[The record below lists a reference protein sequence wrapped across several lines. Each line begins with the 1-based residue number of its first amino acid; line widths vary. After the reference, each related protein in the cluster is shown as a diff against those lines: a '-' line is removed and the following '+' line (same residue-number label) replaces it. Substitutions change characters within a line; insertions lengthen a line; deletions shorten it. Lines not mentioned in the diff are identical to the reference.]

1 MTTFN
6 KDISLSQVNNT
17 ILDGLSVRNK
27 RYFFFLGALLLV
39 IGWGVILW
47 IYQVKKGMVVTGLNN
62 PVGWG
67 TYITNF
73 VFWIG
78 IAHSGTL
85 ISAILYL
92 MRSQWRDAVSRSTE
106 AMTVFAVMTAGMF
119 PLVHLGRVW
128 VFFYLLPYPNQRFL
142 YPNYMSPLVWDLIAV
157 MTYFTVS
164 VIFFYFGLIPDA
176 AAARDR
182 YAQKYGPDHW
192 RAKFF
197 NAIALGWSGTLSE
210 WRHYNRSYMLFA
222 LLATPL
228 VVSVHS
234 IVSWDFASSLLPGWH
249 STIFAPYFVAGAI
262 HSGLAMALTLLI
274 PLRKFLNLKSL
285 ITNTHLEIV
294 AKTIIVT
301 TLIIAYTY
309 VIEPLIEL
317 YTGNKF
323 NIQFTHWRFT
333 GYLSWIYYLFI
344 VFNVLVP
351 LSFAFRKA
359 RRNIV
364 WLFIASIC
372 INFGMWMERYF
383 IITGSTAHDFM
394 PHNWGYY
401 SPWFVELSIT
411 AGVACFFF
419 FLFVSFSKTLP
430 TITISDFKE
439 FLTRDQLPEPEPC
452 KFALEK
458 KLPVKTDI
466 KRKLYIFSSP
476 AQFILSVKA
485 LCRNGFRNLELFSP
499 MKITEVEKILGVN
512 KSPVGYWTLAGGI
525 IGLCSGAYLTIGS
538 VEIYNIVVGGK
549 PAVSIIPYIPIMFE
563 LTILSATLTNLVAVI
578 IYTRLYKHRINRY
591 YDRRFS
597 ADKFGILICYH
608 KDEDPGKILNEFN
621 PEEEY
626 DKS

>member
-1 MTTFN
+1 
-6 KDISLSQVNNT
+6 
-17 ILDGLSVRNK
+17 
-27 RYFFFLGALLLV
+27 
-39 IGWGVILW
+39 
-47 IYQVKKGMVVTGLNN
+47 
-62 PVGWG
+62 
-67 TYITNF
+67 
-73 VFWIG
+73 
-78 IAHSGTL
+78 
-85 ISAILYL
+85 
-92 MRSQWRDAVSRSTE
+92 
-106 AMTVFAVMTAGMF
+106 MTVFAVMTAGMF

-182 YAQKYGPDHW
+182 YAQKYGENHW
-192 RAKFF
+192 RTKFF
-197 NAIALGWSGTLSE
+197 KAIALGWSGTLSE

-351 LSFAFRKA
+351 LTFTLKKA

-364 WLFIASIC
+364 WLFIASLC
-372 INFGMWMERYF
+372 INFGMWIAVF
-383 IITGSTAHDFM
+383 H
-394 PHNWGYY
+394 YY
-401 SPWFVELSIT
+401 RIH
-411 AGVACFFF
+411 
-419 FLFVSFSKTLP
+419 
-430 TITISDFKE
+430 
-439 FLTRDQLPEPEPC
+439 
-452 KFALEK
+452 
-458 KLPVKTDI
+458 
-466 KRKLYIFSSP
+466 
-476 AQFILSVKA
+476 
-485 LCRNGFRNLELFSP
+485 
-499 MKITEVEKILGVN
+499 
-512 KSPVGYWTLAGGI
+512 
-525 IGLCSGAYLTIGS
+525 CS
-538 VEIYNIVVGGK
+538 
-549 PAVSIIPYIPIMFE
+549 
-563 LTILSATLTNLVAVI
+563 
-578 IYTRLYKHRINRY
+578 
-591 YDRRFS
+591 
-597 ADKFGILICYH
+597 
-608 KDEDPGKILNEFN
+608 
-621 PEEEY
+621 
-626 DKS
+626 

>member
-1 MTTFN
+1 
-6 KDISLSQVNNT
+6 
-17 ILDGLSVRNK
+17 
-27 RYFFFLGALLLV
+27 
-39 IGWGVILW
+39 
-47 IYQVKKGMVVTGLNN
+47 
-62 PVGWG
+62 
-67 TYITNF
+67 
-73 VFWIG
+73 
-78 IAHSGTL
+78 
-85 ISAILYL
+85 
-92 MRSQWRDAVSRSTE
+92 
-106 AMTVFAVMTAGMF
+106 
-119 PLVHLGRVW
+119 
-128 VFFYLLPYPNQRFL
+128 
-142 YPNYMSPLVWDLIAV
+142 MSPLVWDLIAV

-182 YAQKYGPDHW
+182 CALKYGKDHW
-192 RAKFF
+192 RTKFF
-197 NAIALGWSGTLSE
+197 KGISLGWSGTLSQ

-274 PLRKFLNLKSL
+274 PMRKLLNLKTL

-301 TLIIAYTY
+301 TLIIGYTY

-323 NIQFTHWRFT
+323 NIQFTQWRFT

-344 VFNVLVP
+344 VLNVLVP
-351 LSFAFRKA
+351 LSFAFKKA
-359 RRNIV
+359 RRSIK
-364 WLFIASIC
+364 WLFIASIL
-372 INFGMWMERYF
+372 INIGMWMERYF
-383 IITGSTAHDFM
+383 IITGSTSHDFM

-411 AGVACFFF
+411 AGIACFFF
-419 FLFVSFSKTLP
+419 FLFLSFSKLLP
-430 TITISDFKE
+430 TVTIAEFKE
-439 FLTRDQLPEPEPC
+439 FLTREKLPEAESC
-452 KFALEK
+452 QFNLEK
-458 KLPVKTDI
+458 NNTPKTDL
-466 KRKLYIFSSP
+466 KKKLFIFSSP
-476 AQFILSVKA
+476 MQLIVAVKK
-485 LCRNGFRNLELFSP
+485 LCENSFNDLEVFSP
-499 MKITEVEKILGVN
+499 MKLTEVEKILGVN
-512 KSPVGYWTLAGGI
+512 KSPVGYWTLGGGI
-525 IGLCSGAYLTIGS
+525 IGLCSGAYLTVGS

-563 LTILSATLTNLVAVI
+563 LTILAATLTNLAAVI
-578 IYTRLYKHRINRY
+578 IYTKLYKHRVHNF
-591 YDRRFS
+591 YDHRFS
-597 ADKFGILICYH
+597 RDKFGILVSYNKNIE
-608 KDEDPGKILNEFN
+608 KDPAGVIKEFN